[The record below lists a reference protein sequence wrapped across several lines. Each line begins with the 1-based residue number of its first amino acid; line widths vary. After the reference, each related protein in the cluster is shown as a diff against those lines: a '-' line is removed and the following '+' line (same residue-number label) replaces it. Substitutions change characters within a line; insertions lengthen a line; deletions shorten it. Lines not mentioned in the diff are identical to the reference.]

1 MSVSLESM
9 NKILAVLAA
18 ITLASITSPV
28 KADEVMDYTDY
39 NKPSWENGFGELDSG
54 MLVTWQVVEA
64 DELIS
69 LAFIIPGKAITSA
82 NGITLA
88 EVGHVNC
95 KVGRFNLF
103 VFSEDKSPKSKQAD
117 LQQTALEVAK
127 EFCGTYK
134 NMFGSSPY
142 FQQKIFLQYVK
153 NEIPRRLVM
162 DND

>member
-1 MSVSLESM
+1 
-9 NKILAVLAA
+9 
-18 ITLASITSPV
+18 
-28 KADEVMDYTDY
+28 
-39 NKPSWENGFGELDSG
+39 

-82 NGITLA
+82 NGITLPY
-88 EVGHVNC
+88 VGHVNC

-117 LQQTALEVAK
+117 IQQTALEVAK

-142 FQQKIFLQYVK
+142 FKQKIFLQYVK
-153 NEIPRRLVM
+153 NGIPRRLVM